1 MSNLTNSNPHP
12 TGWPNQRHVMVLVH
26 SNFISP
32 NYKGADKISD
42 EINSH
47 NGPVVSVDY
56 SAMGDAIEPKH
67 KALMAAWKKSE
78 HHFNSSGY
86 GPQLMD
92 AAGKIFKAYPNSRF
106 TVTGAAAANAG
117 MGCATTV
124 HNALKNLGA
133 KSELS
138 KNTILLKDYNK
149 AITNSFP
156 GHAGRLG
163 LVGGSAPKGI
173 VTYHGTP
180 YDFKKFSS
188 SHIGSGEGAQAYG
201 HGIYLAENPDVA
213 KEYAETLGGN
223 SWVVNGKTVKPKI
236 WSEFESDGN
245 KNTAEDYAAKAMQS
259 ESNPTAA
266 LADRSKFQDKN
277 KAAAAVAMIARGQVR
292 KSDGNIYQTEI
303 QASPDEFLDWDKPF
317 GSKIS
322 SKILSGINSV
332 ETMFDATAPKANGEG
347 LYHALEKSLGGD
359 KQASEFLLKNGIK
372 GIRYL
377 DQGSRSGVSKGFK
390 ILAEDGYE
398 IGRHT
403 TEDEA
408 KNEQALL
415 DNWKNTRVEPFDSSL
430 TRTYVIFD
438 PSIIKVTH
446 KNGEVVK
453 NSKECLDEILLNSF
467 PDHHGIPGHQGG
479 SLPKGETAD
488 EPVKGEKAQ
497 DFGKKI
503 GGAKKDL
510 WKLRGL
516 NASDFDSMTDT
527 EKSKLATK
535 KEVMPAPDYSKWIA
549 DGMSPEIAY
558 AAKKIKDAIAAAPVL
573 SRSELEDP
581 VKRQERQRKYV
592 EVVGMIRDELPKIRT
607 VEDIRAL
614 DEKIYPPTNQ
624 VDARGMASKW
634 DDGNR
639 ETFSLIGG
647 RKLNDAMR
655 ISQYKLNSYKEE
667 IAKTG
672 WPEPQEQW
680 ERQFEIKHFSAGTPD
695 YKRVDGKFQE
705 VNREKDSWAVVKK
718 GTYRVLG
725 EYDDEKSAQ
734 DFAKSQVT
742 KAKSEPQRPLNPDA
756 TRVAKDY
763 RQGKDV
769 SGQDILDTFG
779 FRGGEF
785 GNWTNEKDRQQSLNQ
800 TFDALHDMADVLQIP
815 PKAVSLDGQLGIA
828 FGARGGGKAAA
839 HYESGSV
846 VINLTR
852 TRGSGALAHEW
863 GHALDDYFGRQASG
877 GRPAQWVSHGNKGGT
892 LRPEVAEAWNGVMKA
907 IGEKPMTKE
916 EMAAPEI
923 KDVARGKMAINS
935 VAQQFVSSAKG
946 QPHEQVVSDMMA
958 MLRGEKPRE
967 KNGDKLD
974 PAFIIKGLQA
984 FGKQPG
990 MTGLSKMSADSL
1002 AQNVRFTDWHQ
1013 NRLDRINRGEI
1024 QLMGDSDM
1032 KKRSTEEGEYWV
1044 RPHEMFARS
1053 FESYVGQKLE
1063 DRGESSP
1070 YLVQGVPTKK
1080 NSLSGGVPGGD
1091 RPADPDS
1098 WGNLY
1103 PLGEEREK
1111 IHGAMANLF
1120 KVIRVDDGK
1129 VMNSNPHPTGYPNQ
1143 RLHATGF
1150 LPKQP
1155 DEILVYRGGEIGENK
1170 FPWFTE
1176 DPNEAAKYGDVKPYY
1191 LKVKNP
1197 TSGSGGF
1204 LPSNVIA
1211 AGHDAVRFENPM
1223 SKEGNYDGQKPQ
1235 WVPMDKSQIRPADSE
1250 NSEIHHSSSGIPFV
1264 KDASSSNMVPVLASV
1279 ARMEPAWQAN
1289 KEMYVGKGGAGGIG
1303 GRYDRFGAWMAG
1315 RKEPVE
1321 MPRVGLGYN
1330 DPSMVGF
1337 GNGRHRWAWLR
1348 DNGETAIPVVVD
1360 KEQAEEFKKRFGV
1373 DEKLKNDKDRLG
1385 HGSEKRAITAYHG
1398 TKADFNQFSEE
1409 HQQPDGWLSKGF
1421 YFTTNK
1427 DEARNY
1433 GDRVLS
1439 VKLALQNPLVLDNDT
1454 LNPDGSVSFAGNARE
1469 QLYKKFPE
1477 TASMKHGEI
1486 SGLLKKKGYDGVV
1499 YGDMISAFNPNQ
1511 ISITKSEKL
1520 KNSSNQPL
1528 SPAAETSSIPE
1539 NLFNARFAQFTRNT
1553 LSYLV
1558 DNPVESEVK
1567 QELLNSLDEYFNPDE
1582 EIALDEDIANAA
1594 GLLDPLL
1601 KLPILNK
1608 AIRSWESKK
1617 LLNSFQGHA
1626 GRPGER
1632 GGSLPKGEGLSVED
1646 FKRKITH
1653 EKSEVAGVFSKDGK
1667 FLFETT
1673 SDKTHSVSFSDEQA
1687 KQMAGCVLIHN
1698 HPSGISAMSAADVHV
1713 LLATGA
1719 YKTIVVTP
1727 SYEYSMTNPTL
1738 KKEMVPDLEKTYNSI
1753 YRKESQRIRKGS
1765 GDIFFGASDLACKTI
1780 AEKYGL
1786 EFSRTRIEKL
1796 TNSFRDHAGRPGQVG
1811 GSAPAGREEKIAR
1824 IKELKSQASGLAAK
1838 GGLSRAEA
1846 EHFTHL
1852 NKEINSLRFDVVKPL
1867 EESAIPPA
1875 AERHSAVPSSV
1886 VLAARNNL
1894 FKDKPVW
1901 MAIADAATGVSFN
1914 ANTAVDEIMLGNNK
1928 DCSASKFYHT
1938 FDDTRAALLA
1948 HNSTLRTIHPD
1959 SLTLYRAVGAQQEKP
1974 TTNWASTEA
1983 IARQYGDRVISK
1995 VIPVKDVLAL
2005 NVGMSGKYEEF
2016 IVGRAP
2022 TVNSAMA
2029 GVVDA
2034 NGAVKTVEGQ
2044 DTLNKP
2050 HRLMGLG
2057 GSGRFR
2063 YHPDKNQV
2071 QWTDT
2076 PTVEQI
2082 HAVDNHLAKS
2092 GIKDAKHTD
2101 WVSGREVIAN
2111 AKDAKGHGSEKR
2123 YHALG
2128 IVDSNGENVQ
2138 SKFIEQS
2145 KNLSHVP
2152 ATSDLEHGTY
2162 WKYTAGQNRF
2172 HFRNFDNPKAHA
2184 STNRAD
2190 KIYWNLSPTREQ
2202 AISVEDH
2209 LLRKGFKPTG
2219 HYGNYSSERFCE
2231 HGEDILNANPHPT
2244 GWPNERIF
2252 YHGSPSGEFHGGHYG
2267 IHIGTQEAAREA
2279 LESRI
2284 GIRADGKDWDGTR
2297 EYGKTLLA
2305 GGETQKRIGRGG
2317 TGYNSGMAQDGTG
2330 KDFYPTEKTHHASYG
2345 DGTPV
2350 DFASKPNLF
2359 AVKIKGEMSNTPE
2372 RPMSDTRANA
2382 QMAGQ
2387 QKKGNARRGYYYQND
2402 GEDAG
2407 SISAVVPNGDHL
2419 EVLKNSSTSNQ
2430 ESGNFIHN
2438 STTKLGF
2445 IQPSAAEK
2453 EAGNYPK
2460 KHIRYQGLNISIETP
2475 AGTSRSGVGK
2485 DGQRW
2490 ENVHPNFDY
2499 GYFTGFKN
2507 SKADS
2512 DPVDVYISKHPSQYD
2527 PVYVIDQLDPD
2538 TGAFDEHKCV
2548 IANSPEVAKQCYIQG
2563 FSDKSGESR
2572 LGGMVEMS
2580 IGEFKEWLKSGVK
2593 NKPVSQ

>member
-1 MSNLTNSNPHP
+1 M
-12 TGWPNQRHVMVLVH
+12 
-26 SNFISP
+26 
-32 NYKGADKISD
+32 
-42 EINSH
+42 
-47 NGPVVSVDY
+47 
-56 SAMGDAIEPKH
+56 
-67 KALMAAWKKSE
+67 AL
-78 HHFNSSGY
+78 
-86 GPQLMD
+86 
-92 AAGKIFKAYPNSRF
+92 
-106 TVTGAAAANAG
+106 
-117 MGCATTV
+117 
-124 HNALKNLGA
+124 
-133 KSELS
+133 
-138 KNTILLKDYNK
+138 
-149 AITNSFP
+149 TNSFP
-156 GHAGRLG
+156 DHAGRVG
-163 LVGGSAPKGI
+163 QVGGSLPKGI

-201 HGIYLAENPDVA
+201 YGIYLAENPDVA

-236 WSEFESDGN
+236 WSEFKDDGS

-259 ESNPTAA
+259 ESNPTQA
-266 LADRSKFQDKN
+266 LADRSKFPDKS
-277 KAAAAVAMIARGQVR
+277 KAAAAVAMIARGQVK

-303 QASPDEFLDWDKPF
+303 QASPDEFLDWDKPLNQQSEF
-317 GSKIS
+317 VQSKIS
-322 SKILSGINSV
+322 EAPAVKSV
-332 ETMFDATAPKANGEG
+332 YRDVYGDKNYPLKEGELAGQG
-347 LYHALEKSLGGD
+347 LYRALSDNRWVNADNDEYAKSGNNKERL
-359 KQASEFLLKNGIK
+359 ASEYLSSLGIK

-377 DQGSRSGVSKGFK
+377 DQGSRPSADNHWYDGQKFDKNNPSHVAAESLWVKDGDRKKAIGQLTSKDEYDWFTPDTGK
-390 ILAEDGYE
+390 AAAELLKQ
-398 IGRHT
+398 HK
-403 TEDEA
+403 EA
-408 KNEQALL
+408 KATNPEQSR
-415 DNWKNTRVEPFDSSL
+415 N
-430 TRTYVIFD
+430 YVIFD

-453 NSKECLDEILLNSF
+453 NSKECLDEILMNSFPHHAGIPGHQGGSLPAGESDLIQRGQVVRVSYKDGGKEKTFLASASPAESKLDGKDVLVFQMRDKTGNLVHDIAGGKQAEKTHIIQKSLVTSQTPMALSKMYDEWVADEKSGSSKPVDQTQTPHFKSWFGDSKVVDKEGKPLVVYHGSQSGIVSSFKPNAHFGTHEQATYRANRQSDAYKGWKSDFDKGERWATSPSAVQQFTSGRYGDNVKTNPCYLRITNPKTVNDAGNDDGWKKQIELAKKQGFDGLKYKNTEEGSGYSYVAFHPTQIKSAIGNNGRFDPVDPVITNSF

-488 EPVKGEKAQ
+488 EPVKPGEKAQ

-558 AAKKIKDAIAAAPVL
+558 AAKKIKDSIAATPVL

-607 VEDIRAL
+607 VEDIKAM
-614 DEKIYPPTNQ
+614 DSKIYPQTK
-624 VDARGMASKW
+624 VDERGMLPSKW

-655 ISQYKLNSYKEE
+655 ISSYKLNSYKEE

-680 ERQFEIKHFSAGTPD
+680 ERQFEIKHFAAGTPN
-695 YKRVDGKFQE
+695 YERVDGKFQE

-725 EYDDEKSAQ
+725 EYDDEKSAT

-742 KAKSEPQRPLNPDA
+742 KAKAEPQRPLNPDEK
-756 TRVAKDY
+756 RVAKDY

-800 TFDALHDMADVLQIP
+800 TYDALHDMADVLSIP
-815 PKAVSLDGQLGIA
+815 PKAVSLNGQLGIA
-828 FGARGGGKAAA
+828 FGARGSGKASA

-852 TRGSGALAHEW
+852 TRGAGALAHEW

-907 IGEKPMTKE
+907 ITEKPMTKE

-935 VAQQFVSSAKG
+935 VAQQFVSSTKG

-967 KNGDKLD
+967 KNGDKLE
-974 PAFIIKGLQA
+974 PEFIIRGLQA

-1080 NSLSGGVPGGD
+1080 SAYNTGVAELD
-1091 RPADPDS
+1091 D
-1098 WGNLY
+1098 WQKLY
-1103 PLGEEREK
+1103 PLGEEGEK
-1111 IHGAMANLF
+1111 IHGAMEHLF
-1120 KVIRVDDGK
+1120 HIIKVDNGK
-1129 VMNSNPHPTGYPNQ
+1129 VMN
-1143 RLHATGF
+1143 A
-1150 LPKQP
+1150 
-1155 DEILVYRGGEIGENK
+1155 
-1170 FPWFTE
+1170 
-1176 DPNEAAKYGDVKPYY
+1176 
-1191 LKVKNP
+1191 
-1197 TSGSGGF
+1197 
-1204 LPSNVIA
+1204 
-1211 AGHDAVRFENPM
+1211 
-1223 SKEGNYDGQKPQ
+1223 
-1235 WVPMDKSQIRPADSE
+1235 
-1250 NSEIHHSSSGIPFV
+1250 
-1264 KDASSSNMVPVLASV
+1264 KDA
-1279 ARMEPAWQAN
+1279 
-1289 KEMYVGKGGAGGIG
+1289 
-1303 GRYDRFGAWMAG
+1303 
-1315 RKEPVE
+1315 
-1321 MPRVGLGYN
+1321 
-1330 DPSMVGF
+1330 
-1337 GNGRHRWAWLR
+1337 
-1348 DNGETAIPVVVD
+1348 
-1360 KEQAEEFKKRFGV
+1360 
-1373 DEKLKNDKDRLG
+1373 LG

-1520 KNSSNQPL
+1520 RNSSNQDESQNPEFH
-1528 SPAAETSSIPE
+1528 PIAE

-1553 LSYLV
+1553 MLYLA
-1558 DNPVESEVK
+1558 DNPVEPEVR
-1567 QELLNSLDEYFNPDE
+1567 EEILNSLDEYFEPE
-1582 EIALDEDIANAA
+1582 LEIALDDDIVNAA
-1594 GLLDPLL
+1594 GLKPKPLADYPLL
-1601 KLPILNK
+1601 NRMTK
-1608 AIRSWESKK
+1608 AWEGKR
-1617 LLNSFQGHA
+1617 LLNSFAGHA
-1626 GRPGER
+1626 GRKGEV
-1632 GGSLPKGEGLSVED
+1632 GGSLPQGIGKDALDGKPGDNTPQKRHGVDQTATPEFKKWFGDSKVVDGDGKPLVVYHGTQQD
-1646 FKRKITH
+1646 FKSFEPDMFGKIYFSGTAAA
-1653 EKSEVAGVFSKDGK
+1653 AGKY
-1667 FLFETT
+1667 T
-1673 SDKTHSVSFSDEQA
+1673 SRHVG
-1687 KQMAGCVLIHN
+1687 AGSIVPVYLSMKNPLILQGGRWN
-1698 HPSGISAMSAADVHV
+1698 
-1713 LLATGA
+1713 
-1719 YKTIVVTP
+1719 
-1727 SYEYSMTNPTL
+1727 
-1738 KKEMVPDLEKTYNSI
+1738 
-1753 YRKESQRIRKGS
+1753 Q
-1765 GDIFFGASDLACKTI
+1765 
-1780 AEKYGL
+1780 
-1786 EFSRTRIEKL
+1786 SRQW
-1796 TNSFRDHAGRPGQVG
+1796 A
-1811 GSAPAGREEKIAR
+1811 
-1824 IKELKSQASGLAAK
+1824 
-1838 GGLSRAEA
+1838 
-1846 EHFTHL
+1846 
-1852 NKEINSLRFDVVKPL
+1852 
-1867 EESAIPPA
+1867 
-1875 AERHSAVPSSV
+1875 
-1886 VLAARNNL
+1886 
-1894 FKDKPVW
+1894 
-1901 MAIADAATGVSFN
+1901 ADAAVKSGGHDGIIIKGVTDMTHAGEVSDDYYIAFHPTQIKS
-1914 ANTAVDEIMLGNNK
+1914 AIGNNGKFDPK
-1928 DCSASKFYHT
+1928 DPVITNAEEPEFRHSL
-1938 FDDTRAALLA
+1938 R
-1948 HNSTLRTIHPD
+1948 NSSQNQPRNQ
-1959 SLTLYRAVGAQQEKP
+1959 AGQ
-1974 TTNWASTEA
+1974 W
-1983 IARQYGDRVISK
+1983 
-1995 VIPVKDVLAL
+1995 
-2005 NVGMSGKYEEF
+2005 
-2016 IVGRAP
+2016 
-2022 TVNSAMA
+2022 MA

-2034 NGAVKTVEGQ
+2034 NGAVKTVAGDE
-2044 DTLNKP
+2044 TKEKP

-2057 GSGRFR
+2057 GQGRFR
-2063 YHPDKNQV
+2063 YNPVHNRV

-2076 PTVEQI
+2076 PDEEQM

-2092 GIKDAKHTD
+2092 GISSPTHTD
-2101 WVSGREVIAN
+2101 WIRGNEV
-2111 AKDAKGHGSEKR
+2111 
-2123 YHALG
+2123 L
-2128 IVDSNGENVQ
+2128 
-2138 SKFIEQS
+2138 
-2145 KNLSHVP
+2145 
-2152 ATSDLEHGTY
+2152 
-2162 WKYTAGQNRF
+2162 
-2172 HFRNFDNPKAHA
+2172 RN
-2184 STNRAD
+2184 S
-2190 KIYWNLSPTREQ
+2190 
-2202 AISVEDH
+2202 
-2209 LLRKGFKPTG
+2209 
-2219 HYGNYSSERFCE
+2219 
-2231 HGEDILNANPHPT
+2231 NPHPT

-2330 KDFYPTEKTHHASYG
+2330 KDFYPTEKTHHASYS

-2407 SISAVVPNGDHL
+2407 SISAVVPSGDHL

-2438 STTKLGF
+2438 SNTLKLGVE
-2445 IQPSAAEK
+2445 QPTEAMKA
-2453 EAGNYPK
+2453 AGNYK
-2460 KHIRYQGLNISIETP
+2460 ILKRVKYQGLKISIETP
-2475 AGTSRSGVGK
+2475 AGTSRTGVGP
-2485 DGQRW
+2485 DGKPW

-2527 PVYVIDQLDPD
+2527 PIFVIDQLDPE
-2538 TGAFDEHKCV
+2538 TGLLDEHKT
-2548 IANSPEVAKQCYIQG
+2548 ILGAHSPEAAKQCYIQG
-2563 FSDKSGESR
+2563 FSDGSGSDR
-2572 LGGMVEMS
+2572 LGGMTEMT
-2580 IGEFKEWLKSGVK
+2580 IGEFKEWLKAGVK